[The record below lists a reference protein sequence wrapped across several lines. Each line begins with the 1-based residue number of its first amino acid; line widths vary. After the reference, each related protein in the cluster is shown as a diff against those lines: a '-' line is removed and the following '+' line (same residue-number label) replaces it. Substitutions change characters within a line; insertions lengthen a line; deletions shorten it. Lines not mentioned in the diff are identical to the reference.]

1 MIRCS
6 IWTLPFDKIRFSQL
20 NTASAG
26 IVTHC
31 CFFSARTEEMPEV
44 IVLDHVLI
52 ALNFS
57 AKLCVFTFQIR
68 CAEFAANGFVLR
80 KLLLQTGNLFL
91 EPCNQPVCRV
101 QSFLQL
107 GFLFLGCNV
116 LLRRRCQR
124 FILRTLQYHLG
135 GQRDGLCLNLFDGR
149 HIDLLILDFLDLLAE
164 CRCLLLLL
172 AVPMSAAAADVDSG
186 GVYCF
191 GAQEFGEDLEGVCLR
206 QVPSSGT
213 LRLGNRVLRPGD
225 VLTREQLDAVT
236 YTPERTEDD
245 AVETF
250 SYLGI
255 DERGLL
261 EQTSLTLGIRG
272 KENKPPIAEDS
283 ALETYK
289 NLANTGMLRAKDPEG
304 EMLTFTVTRQPRRG
318 EVTIGE
324 NGAFTYTPKNNKV
337 GVDSFAYTATD
348 PQGKVSREA
357 TVTVTIL
364 RPTEPTAYTDTFGR
378 SCAFSAEWMRST
390 GIFAGETLAGSPCF
404 FPEKNVTKGE
414 FLTMV
419 VKTLS
424 VPVED
429 TVDAKLGGNIPQ
441 WLRPYATAALR
452 AGLTAGTPWQGDFEA
467 SDAVT
472 AQDAAALLCAC
483 LDLDAEP
490 EAHLAALEECG
501 LSLPDRENLT
511 REDAANVL
519 YQLSGLL
526 KT

>member
-1 MIRCS
+1 M
-6 IWTLPFDKIRFSQL
+6 K
-20 NTASAG
+20 
-26 IVTHC
+26 
-31 CFFSARTEEMPEV
+31 
-44 IVLDHVLI
+44 
-52 ALNFS
+52 
-57 AKLCVFTFQIR
+57 
-68 CAEFAANGFVLR
+68 LR
-80 KLLLQTGNLFL
+80 KLL
-91 EPCNQPVCRV
+91 
-101 QSFLQL
+101 
-107 GFLFLGCNV
+107 
-116 LLRRRCQR
+116 
-124 FILRTLQYHLG
+124 
-135 GQRDGLCLNLFDGR
+135 
-149 HIDLLILDFLDLLAE
+149 
-164 CRCLLLLL
+164 CLLLLL

-213 LRLGNRVLRPGD
+213 LRLGNRVLLPGD

-261 EQTSLTLGIRG
+261 EQTSMTLGIRG

-357 TVTVTIL
+357 TVTVTISAPQNQ
-364 RPTEPTAYTDTFGR
+364 RPIRIPLAAAVPSRR
-378 SCAFSAEWMRST
+378 SGCAPPVFSPGKPWQGA
-390 GIFAGETLAGSPCF
+390 PCF

-467 SDAVT
+467 SDTVT
-472 AQDAAALLCAC
+472 AQDAAALLCTC

>member
-1 MIRCS
+1 
-6 IWTLPFDKIRFSQL
+6 
-20 NTASAG
+20 
-26 IVTHC
+26 
-31 CFFSARTEEMPEV
+31 
-44 IVLDHVLI
+44 
-52 ALNFS
+52 
-57 AKLCVFTFQIR
+57 
-68 CAEFAANGFVLR
+68 
-80 KLLLQTGNLFL
+80 
-91 EPCNQPVCRV
+91 
-101 QSFLQL
+101 
-107 GFLFLGCNV
+107 
-116 LLRRRCQR
+116 
-124 FILRTLQYHLG
+124 
-135 GQRDGLCLNLFDGR
+135 
-149 HIDLLILDFLDLLAE
+149 
-164 CRCLLLLL
+164 
-172 AVPMSAAAADVDSG
+172 
-186 GVYCF
+186 
-191 GAQEFGEDLEGVCLR
+191 
-206 QVPSSGT
+206 
-213 LRLGNRVLRPGD
+213 
-225 VLTREQLDAVT
+225 
-236 YTPERTEDD
+236 
-245 AVETF
+245 
-250 SYLGI
+250 
-255 DERGLL
+255 
-261 EQTSLTLGIRG
+261 
-272 KENKPPIAEDS
+272 
-283 ALETYK
+283 
-289 NLANTGMLRAKDPEG
+289 MLRAKDPEG

-467 SDAVT
+467 SDTVT
-472 AQDAAALLCAC
+472 AQDAAALLCTC

-501 LSLPDRENLT
+501 LSLPNRENLT

>member
-1 MIRCS
+1 M
-6 IWTLPFDKIRFSQL
+6 K
-20 NTASAG
+20 
-26 IVTHC
+26 
-31 CFFSARTEEMPEV
+31 
-44 IVLDHVLI
+44 
-52 ALNFS
+52 
-57 AKLCVFTFQIR
+57 
-68 CAEFAANGFVLR
+68 LR
-80 KLLLQTGNLFL
+80 KLL
-91 EPCNQPVCRV
+91 
-101 QSFLQL
+101 
-107 GFLFLGCNV
+107 
-116 LLRRRCQR
+116 
-124 FILRTLQYHLG
+124 
-135 GQRDGLCLNLFDGR
+135 
-149 HIDLLILDFLDLLAE
+149 
-164 CRCLLLLL
+164 CLLLLL

-191 GAQEFGEDLEGVCLR
+191 GAQEFGENLEGVCLR

-304 EMLTFTVTRQPRRG
+304 ETLTFTVTRQPRRG

-452 AGLTAGTPWQGDFEA
+452 AGLTAGTPWQGDFDA
-467 SDAVT
+467 SDTVT

-483 LDLDAEP
+483 LDLDAAP
-490 EAHLAALEECG
+490 EDRVAALEARE
-501 LSLPDRENLT
+501 LVLPVSETLT
-511 REDAANVL
+511 RENAANIL
-519 YQLSGLL
+519 YQLSGLVQS
-526 KT
+526 